1 MDTSL
6 FLARLLGPVLVVLAI
21 GLLTRQD
28 AWRAMAREFTGSAP
42 LLFLSGFMTLLG
54 GLALVNTHNVWE
66 AGWPVIIT
74 IFGWL
79 AVIGGIARM
88 LFPET
93 VVGIKDSSGVWSN
106 TEAMLD
112 AKWDDFC
119 IFPGSEEFLLAA
131 MRKGGAGCISATAN
145 VNPAAIHALYAT
157 WQAADAEAQQAKLNA
172 IRGSF
177 AGYVMIPGLK
187 AVTAHYAGDDGW
199 RAVRPPLVALSA
211 AEQKALVAKL
221 EAHGFAMRGLTAKAA
236 E

>member
-28 AWRAMAREFTGSAP
+28 AWRAMAREFTGGAP

-93 VVGIKDSSGVWSN
+93 VVGISDR
-106 TEAMLD
+106 MLNN
-112 AKWDDFC
+112 KTYL
-119 IFPGSEEFLLAA
+119 SV
-131 MRKGGAGCISATAN
+131 AGIVEGLIGLWLCY
-145 VNPAAIHALYAT
+145 VGY
-157 WQAADAEAQQAKLNA
+157 
-172 IRGSF
+172 F
-177 AGYVMIPGLK
+177 A
-187 AVTAHYAGDDGW
+187 
-199 RAVRPPLVALSA
+199 
-211 AEQKALVAKL
+211 
-221 EAHGFAMRGLTAKAA
+221 
-236 E
+236 